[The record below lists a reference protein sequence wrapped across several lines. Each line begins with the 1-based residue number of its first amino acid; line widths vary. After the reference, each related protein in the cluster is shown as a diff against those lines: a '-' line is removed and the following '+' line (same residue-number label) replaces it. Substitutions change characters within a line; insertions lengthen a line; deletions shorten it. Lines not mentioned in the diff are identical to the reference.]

1 MLQHSTV
8 NLPAR
13 SLPWDPWAELNL
25 ANRPLLQAH
34 HITFQSFVSLF
45 CILYRPLRILI
56 VFFHLFLINSRYSVN
71 IAFWKNVKNEE
82 CKKNRKR
89 RIHRLEKSW
98 LSFWLSVINLLTLSS
113 SCTFQYILVLRKFLP
128 YISFKVSIM
137 LNSHPGKNT
146 GQTLLGEGAIL
157 QFLVWQWGLVVW
169 VSEHWVPLDPAIGP
183 KHGSYS
189 LGGATS
195 FP

>member
-113 SCTFQYILVLRKFLP
+113 KFIMFAFSVSVNPGPLPFFFPLPDGRVLNFASR
-128 YISFKVSIM
+128 
-137 LNSHPGKNT
+137 GR
-146 GQTLLGEGAIL
+146 
-157 QFLVWQWGLVVW
+157 
-169 VSEHWVPLDPAIGP
+169 
-183 KHGSYS
+183 
-189 LGGATS
+189 
-195 FP
+195 